1 MKFQPRT
8 QALIL
13 DAERVAADLRILSG
27 RRVRI
32 PGDQHTLAREYI
44 LRPTAP
50 ATLSELYKQVK
61 HLIPGGRAKYWN
73 QVNKACGEW
82 YRLDG
87 KGTVA
92 RNWEEMSVA
101 YDRVLEAVYAADDN
115 LDDE

>member
-13 DAERVAADLRILSG
+13 DAEKMAADLRVISG
-27 RRVRI
+27 RSHRL
-32 PGDQHTLAREYI
+32 PGDAYTPAREYFV
-44 LRPTAP
+44 RNTVP

-87 KGTVA
+87 RGTVA

-101 YDRVLEAVYAADDN
+101 YDRVLEAVYAADDHQ
-115 LDDE
+115 DDE